1 MRSDDQEEE
10 GERGEERTRGVRCC
24 ERRPE
29 RSASTVCC
37 SELIA
42 KREFLETA
50 CDQENH
56 TLYAVE
62 PLMKDTLENYCL

>member
-1 MRSDDQEEE
+1 M
-10 GERGEERTRGVRCC
+10 
-24 ERRPE
+24 

-56 TLYAVE
+56 ALYTVE
-62 PLMKDTLENYCL
+62 PLMKDTLENLQKNCL